1 MSRLN
6 VTARAAAFSVGSE
19 VREHA
24 ATTATVAMAAT
35 AQFSS

>member
-1 MSRLN
+1 MSPLN
-6 VTARAAAFSVGSE
+6 VTARAAALSVCSV

-24 ATTATVAMAAT
+24 ATATIATAAS